1 MQIDAGSQ
9 DTRQYD
15 YDLYVIG
22 GGSGG
27 LAASKE
33 AAELGAK
40 VGLADF
46 VKPSPQGTTWGL
58 GGTCVNVGCI
68 PKKMMHYAAIL
79 GEIQGDQRK
88 AGWAVGEEVKHD
100 WTTMQKNVGMHVKS
114 INWGYKMQLKSK
126 QVEYHNAFATF
137 VDEHTLELTE
147 KNGNKKTVT
156 ADKIIIAVGGRP
168 NIPDIPGKEH
178 CITSDDIFWIKN
190 NPGKTLVV
198 GASYV
203 ALECAGFLAAFGNDT
218 TVMVRSILLR
228 GFDQDMAEKIGT
240 YMEAHHTKFIRGAVP
255 HKVEKGADGK
265 LTVFWKNAEG
275 QEQSE

>member
-1 MQIDAGSQ
+1 M
-9 DTRQYD
+9 
-15 YDLYVIG
+15 
-22 GGSGG
+22 
-27 LAASKE
+27 
-33 AAELGAK
+33 
-40 VGLADF
+40 
-46 VKPSPQGTTWGL
+46 
-58 GGTCVNVGCI
+58 
-68 PKKMMHYAAIL
+68 
-79 GEIQGDQRK
+79 
-88 AGWAVGEEVKHD
+88 
-100 WTTMQKNVGMHVKS
+100 
-114 INWGYKMQLKSK
+114 
-126 QVEYHNAFATF
+126 
-137 VDEHTLELTE
+137 TE

-178 CITSDDIFWIKN
+178 CITSDDIFWITK

-275 QEQSE
+275 QEQSEQYDNVLFAIGRYAVTDDLNCDAVGLVREKNGKFKTTADERTNIDHIYAIGDCKDGVMELTPSAIKAGKLLSKRLFGGKTELMDYDLIPTTVFTPIEYGTCGLTEEEAQTKFGADNIRTWHTKFQPLEW